1 MTVYAYARVSTLQ
14 QANDGDSL
22 EAQVK
27 QVLGYASSRGLELQE
42 DCVFVERGVSGGQEF
57 GSRPAGS
64 KLLACLGSGDI
75 VIFPKL
81 DRGFRNT
88 RDALNVLH
96 TLKEKGVS
104 VHSIDLGGDVTGN
117 GVGAIIFT
125 ILSAFATF
133 ERERIA
139 SRISEVKQMRKAQG
153 YFVGGRRAF
162 GFDVIEGIKVP
173 NDREQA
179 LIAEMTMMRDAGAS
193 LLAIHRWLTGEI
205 GVKLAYSS
213 MRTVICRSLSL
224 EATCPESCR
233 A

>member
-1 MTVYAYARVSTLQ
+1 MTVYAYTRVSTLT
-14 QANDGDSL
+14 QAQDGDSL
-22 EAQVK
+22 EAQVR
-27 QVLGYASSRGLELQE
+27 QVLAYASSRALELSE
-42 DCVFVERGVSGGQEF
+42 SDVFVERGVSGGQEF

-64 KLLACLGSGDI
+64 KLLASLQSGDI

-162 GFDVIEGIKVP
+162 GFDVVDGIKVP
-173 NDREQA
+173 NETEQL
-179 LIAEMTMMRDAGAS
+179 LIAEMKVMRAAGSS
-193 LLAIHRWLTGEI
+193 LLAIHRWLTGEM

-213 MRTVICRSLSL
+213 LRVAINT
-224 EATCPESCR
+224 
-233 A
+233 

>member
-1 MTVYAYARVSTLQ
+1 MEMTVYAYARVSTLQ

-22 EAQVK
+22 DAQVK
-27 QVLGYASSRGLELQE
+27 QVIGYASSRGLELNDE
-42 DCVFVERGVSGGQEF
+42 GVFVEKGVSGGQEF

-64 KLLACLGSGDI
+64 KLLASLQSGDI

-162 GFDVIEGIKVP
+162 GFDVVDGVKVP
-173 NDREQA
+173 NGTEQA
-179 LIAEMTMMRDAGAS
+179 LIAEMKAMREAGSS
-193 LLAIHRWLTGEI
+193 LLAVHRWLTGEM

-213 MRTVICRSLSL
+213 LRVAINT
-224 EATCPESCR
+224 
-233 A
+233 